1 MRLEARAK
9 AGYYPTP
16 DSVVKLIT
24 SCLGHSP
31 NAAVLDPCCGTG
43 DAVYRVA
50 QHLGGT
56 PWGLELSE
64 ERFLEAQKLFKEVR
78 HGDAMAHQARGFSL
92 LYLNPPYD
100 WKDGNRLE
108 VAFLEHFL
116 HALVPGG
123 LLVFIIPE
131 YVLEP
136 AQGLLRTWFHKL
148 RVFRFPPE
156 EYEAYRQVVVFGVR
170 TLEPT
175 AAVLPELE
183 ELTQDCCRY
192 RVPPAKTSEL
202 IDLGVPLERV
212 LLEASQSPAWR
223 KLWDKLE
230 SGSLVGK
237 QPLMPLRKGHLAL
250 LVAGGLVN
258 DTVIEQGGRRLLLRG
273 QVAKRTATVEADRNT
288 TVEREYLSL
297 EVTALDLDTA
307 ELIRVG

>member
-16 DSVVKLIT
+16 DSVVKLIS

-43 DAVYRVA
+43 DAVYRLA

-56 PWGLELSE
+56 PWGIELSE
-64 ERFLEAQKLFKEVR
+64 ERFLEAQKLFKEAR
-78 HGDAMAHQARGFSL
+78 HGDSLAHQARGFSL

-100 WKDGNRLE
+100 WKDGKRLE

-116 HALVPGG
+116 HSLVPGG
-123 LLVFIIPE
+123 LLVFVIPE

-136 AQGLLRTWFHKL
+136 ASSLLTTWFHKL
-148 RVFRFPPE
+148 RGFRFPAE
-156 EYEAYRQVVVFGVR
+156 EYEAYQQVVVFGVR
-170 TLEPT
+170 TQEPT
-175 AAVLPELE
+175 AAPLPPLE
-183 ELTQDCCRY
+183 PLTQGCCRY
-192 RVPPAKTSEL
+192 RVPPAKTPEL
-202 IDLGVPLERV
+202 IDLAVPLEQV
-212 LLEASQSPAWR
+212 LQEAGNSPAWKR
-223 KLWDKLE
+223 LWDKLE
-230 SGSLVGK
+230 TSSLVGK

-258 DTVIEQGGRRLLLRG
+258 DTVIEQDGRRLLLRG
-273 QVAKRTATVEADRNT
+273 QVAKRTATVEADRST